1 MDEKAMTKL
10 LNWSYEKAVNGLP
23 GMGTAEELARDYM
36 KGGGNIIDQVN
47 SLIRWQNT
55 KCATSGFLTGV
66 GGLIT
71 LPVAIPANISSVIY
85 VQLRMIA
92 AIAYMGGHDLRN
104 DRVKTMAFA
113 CLCGSSLKDLLKDV
127 GVQVGKQISI
137 TLIKRIP
144 IEMIK
149 EINKMVG
156 FRLVTKFGQKG
167 LINLGKA
174 VPIVGGVIGGAID
187 GYSTNVIGDV
197 AREVFIQ

>member
-1 MDEKAMTKL
+1 MTKL

-144 IEMIK
+144 IEIIK

-156 FRLVTKFGQKG
+156 VRLVTKFGQKG